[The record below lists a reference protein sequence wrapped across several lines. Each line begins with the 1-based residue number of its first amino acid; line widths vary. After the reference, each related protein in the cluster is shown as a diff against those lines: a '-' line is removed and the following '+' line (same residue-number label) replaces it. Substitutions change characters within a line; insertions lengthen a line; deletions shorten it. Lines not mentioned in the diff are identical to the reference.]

1 MPLLPPSFS
10 FHLCAIDHGLRSSL
24 SSRQRQP
31 AGRPGR
37 AGEEKNREM
46 RRKKI
51 HTYMLHILYILMMEE
66 GGEND
71 GDDHDYD
78 GGGGGGGDYGYDD

>member
-1 MPLLPPSFS
+1 
-10 FHLCAIDHGLRSSL
+10 
-24 SSRQRQP
+24 
-31 AGRPGR
+31 
-37 AGEEKNREM
+37 
-46 RRKKI
+46 
-51 HTYMLHILYILMMEE
+51 MLHILYILMMEE